1 MKIDLKKIV
10 MIIFICIALLNFIMY
25 EKTMNELTDEQKTFL
40 VGHGMGS
47 MFMATFMFVLL
58 ALLFDNIQ
66 VKPIKKSK

>member
-1 MKIDLKKIV
+1 MIV
-10 MIIFICIALLNFIMY
+10 LICLALLNFIMY
-25 EKTMNELTDEQKTFL
+25 EKTMNELTEEQKTFL